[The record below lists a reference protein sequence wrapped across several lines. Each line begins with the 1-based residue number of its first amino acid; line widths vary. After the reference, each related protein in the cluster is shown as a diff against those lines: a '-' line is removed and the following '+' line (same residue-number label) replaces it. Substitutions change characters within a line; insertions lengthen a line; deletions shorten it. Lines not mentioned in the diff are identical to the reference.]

1 MNALRPHPF
10 QTSDSQFR
18 VEGSGPF
25 NVAETWY
32 AIDRWRQDV
41 DFEACHG
48 PFATKADALAWI
60 ARRLPAPVLL
70 AAE

>member
-1 MNALRPHPF
+1 MSPLRPHPF

-18 VEGSGPF
+18 IEGSGPF
-25 NVAETWY
+25 HVAETWY
-32 AIDRWRQDV
+32 AIDRWREDV

-48 PFATKADALAWI
+48 PFATKADALRFI
-60 ARRLPAPVLL
+60 ASREPTPTLL